1 MFHPWSHIGAPWS
14 PALLSHVP
22 GPSLSTIQ
30 DQLRY
35 EKNSYLEERSWAPV
49 FNIVSLKYM
58 QYPNIFHP
66 YLLLVFKQMNI
77 AGNCWLRLPQS
88 NLLGQSQS
96 LGQILPS
103 FQQNYCLVLITDY
116 TFLTSEVYFLQN
128 NGKCCHPTI
137 CLCIILKNLW
147 ISLALPR
154 GQSLLT
160 MTWLSDIGT
169 TTVSEHFQVFF
180 GCSLTLPHSTSFLPK
195 ISLTLG
201 LPYNIPPN
209 NSGSSPYLA
218 CCSNPLQ
225 LCLVL
230 ELFLCSHE
238 FLGVGIRP

>member
-1 MFHPWSHIGAPWS
+1 MPQIDPPVQIIAEFGSDIRHLLCSIPRGHIGAPWS

-30 DQLRY
+30 DQLCY

-66 YLLLVFKQMNI
+66 YLLLVFKQMSI

-88 NLLGQSQS
+88 NL

-154 GQSLLT
+154 GQILLT

-169 TTVSEHFQVFF
+169 TTVSEYFQVFF
-180 GCSLTLPHSTSFLPK
+180 GCSLTLPQPPFFQNFPWLLAYLI
-195 ISLTLG
+195 IS
-201 LPYNIPPN
+201 PQII
-209 NSGSSPYLA
+209 LA
-218 CCSNPLQ
+218 AL
-225 LCLVL
+225 
-230 ELFLCSHE
+230 
-238 FLGVGIRP
+238 RT

>member
-1 MFHPWSHIGAPWS
+1 M
-14 PALLSHVP
+14 
-22 GPSLSTIQ
+22 
-30 DQLRY
+30 
-35 EKNSYLEERSWAPV
+35 
-49 FNIVSLKYM
+49 
-58 QYPNIFHP
+58 
-66 YLLLVFKQMNI
+66 
-77 AGNCWLRLPQS
+77 
-88 NLLGQSQS
+88 
-96 LGQILPS
+96 
-103 FQQNYCLVLITDY
+103 LITDY
-116 TFLTSEVYFLQN
+116 TFLISEVYFLQN

-154 GQSLLT
+154 GQILLT

-195 ISLTLG
+195 FSLTLG

-225 LCLVL
+225 LSLSC
-230 ELFLCSHE
+230 
-238 FLGVGIRP
+238 VGIVPMFSWIPGGGHQTIAILSPPYAWLSPAPTPPSSLHLNILHNCPAVESTW